1 MKYVEIVLILQGMI
15 PFLKSVAKGYAGRHG
30 KGMDKSGINLSDICF
45 VFPNKRAG
53 TFFLKYLSEEVD
65 GTFLAPEVTN
75 ITDFVTF
82 LSGRQIATRLDMIM
96 QLYKCYLE
104 LMAPGEPQSDLPE
117 NLSFDSFRIWGDTVL
132 KDFSD
137 VDIHNVDADEIFKN
151 LKDFRSIATDYL
163 SDEQKEVVNEY
174 FGKNLYESTES
185 FWRTFDSLDNEEG
198 ANTSKPETKREARK
212 KFIYL
217 WQILSPLYD
226 LFDKALADQGMATT
240 GKAYRL
246 AMQRLEAEGEKSL
259 PWKKIVMIGFNAL
272 SGSERGIFK
281 ALAGL
286 TSTDVRYSEPFTDF
300 VWDATGPILSDKD
313 NPAGRFVAI
322 NKKKYP
328 NPEWMESYLQESNVS
343 TLPQHLETIASPSN
357 ALQAKIAGEEL
368 SDMLRTLGEEAFN
381 EVKVAVVLPDESLL
395 MPLLYGIPSE
405 LGTANLT
412 MGYPLKETSVA
423 TFMSLLR
430 GLQSTQRVGKAGVG
444 YGINEL
450 NRFFAHPLTHAII
463 GTSEI
468 GKFKDEMVRKRR
480 LVVTAQDLSLL
491 PEKGQMLLRQ
501 VSTKS
506 TPEQAAQYLTDA
518 LELVAQSMEG
528 RNSTLVRNNLEYTHA
543 RTWQKALRHLMDIIT
558 RYEITMKPIT
568 LIYEAE
574 RLLSA
579 ETVPFEGEP
588 LEGLQIMG
596 LLETRLLDFDHVLIL
611 SMNDRIMP
619 RRARQRTFIPD
630 TLRKAYGLPPSN
642 YQENIFSYYFY
653 RLISRAKSVR
663 MLYDSRIGLSGG
675 GPSRYLHQLDILYAG
690 QEMIHSERKMAV
702 TRSLIRYES
711 CPANET
717 TLSILD
723 RYKAGAAKPKRWSAS
738 TLKKYCI
745 CPLKF
750 YLEVIAGIRTDLKKS
765 ERLDA
770 IDYGDIFHHLMEKI
784 YLPEVYAGQN
794 ALFDTPVT
802 VTSEKIEG
810 CLSSPDILTGMIV
823 RQINKDFYKLND
835 DALDTP
841 LPPSTAMIAEAML
854 LQLESTL
861 KHDLTLTPFDILG
874 CETGADLTYRVN
886 DDLNLNVRFFIDRI
900 DRVPVGED
908 EKGNTIYGVRIVDYK
923 TGRVF
928 TERKSFDE
936 FFEKMSTSDPS
947 FQLMFYAEM
956 LSRWDEWRKR
966 YGNQSP
972 ELVVYDINSLNNLKE
987 IRVPLLT
994 DREITRYD
1002 EVKDE
1007 FNERLKGI
1015 LEEIYRKDKIFE
1027 AMPEP
1032 RNCSYCDFRT
1042 ICHR

>member
-1 MKYVEIVLILQGMI
+1 MI
-15 PFLKSVAKGYAGRHG
+15 PFLKSVAKGYARRYGR
-30 KGMDKSGINLSDICF
+30 GIATDDIHLSDICF

-53 TFFLKYLSEEVD
+53 TFFLKYLSEEVN

-82 LSGRQIATRLDMIM
+82 LSQRQIATRLDMLM
-96 QLYKCYLE
+96 QLYKCYLQ
-104 LMAPGEPQSDLPE
+104 LMAPGVSQTELPD

-137 VDIHNVDADEIFKN
+137 VDLHNVDADVIFKN

-163 SDEQKEVVNEY
+163 TDEQKEVVTEY

-185 FWRTFDSLDNEEG
+185 FWRSFDSFDDEEEEEDDDKK
-198 ANTSKPETKREARK
+198 NPSTKKREARK

-217 WQILSPLYD
+217 WQILSPLYE
-226 LFDKALADQGMATT
+226 LFDKALAEQGMATT

-246 AMQRLEAEGEKSL
+246 AMQRLESGIENTL

-272 SGSERGIFK
+272 SGAERGIFK
-281 ALAGL
+281 ALSLL
-286 TSTDVRYSEPFTDF
+286 TSTDKHHSYPLTDF
-300 VWDATGPILSDKD
+300 VWDATGPVLADKD

-328 NPEWMESYLQESNVS
+328 HPEWLDEYLLESNIAG
-343 TLPQHLETIASPSN
+343 LPAHLEIISSPSN

-368 SDMLRTLGEEAFN
+368 TDMLHKLGEEAFN
-381 EVKVAVVLPDESLL
+381 DVKVAVVLPDESLL
-395 MPLLYGIPSE
+395 MPMLYGIPTE

-423 TFMSLLR
+423 TFMALLR
-430 GLQSTQRVGKAGVG
+430 GLQSTQRVGNAGVG

-450 NRFFAHPLTHAII
+450 NRFFAHPLAHAII
-463 GTSEI
+463 GTGEI
-468 GKFKDEMVRKRR
+468 AKFRAEMIRKRR
-480 LVVTAQDLSLL
+480 LVVNAQDLSLL
-491 PEKGQMLLRQ
+491 PERGQRLLRQ
-501 VSTKS
+501 ISTKS
-506 TPEQAAQYLTDA
+506 TPEKAAQYLNDA
-518 LELVAQSMEG
+518 LELVAEAMESQKG
-528 RNSTLVRNNLEYTHA
+528 SLVRNNLEYVHA
-543 RTWQKALRHLMDIIT
+543 RTWQKALRHLMDVIH
-558 RYEITMKPIT
+558 RYEINMKPVT

-596 LLETRLLDFDHVLIL
+596 LLETRLLDFDHVIIL

-675 GPSRYLHQLDILYAG
+675 GPSRYLHQLDILYAK
-690 QEMIHSERKMAV
+690 QNIIHSERKMAV
-702 TRSLIRYES
+702 TRAVTQYES
-711 CPANET
+711 GLSNST

-723 RYKAGAAKPKRWSAS
+723 RYKVGAEKSRRWSAT

-750 YLEVIAGIRTDLKKS
+750 YLEVICGIKTDVKKS
-765 ERLDA
+765 EILDA
-770 IDYGDIFHHLMEKI
+770 IDHGDIFHHLMEKI
-784 YLPEVYAGQN
+784 YLPEGYTKQKD
-794 ALFDTPVT
+794 LYDIPVT
-802 VTSEKIEG
+802 VTREKIEG
-810 CLSSPDILTGMIV
+810 YLSSPELLSRMV
-823 RQINKDFYKLND
+823 LEQINKDFYKLND
-835 DALDTP
+835 DELDTP
-841 LPPSTAMIAEAML
+841 LPPSTAIIANAIQ

-861 KHDLTLTPFDILG
+861 RHDLTLTPFDILG
-874 CETGADLTYRVN
+874 CESGADLTYKVN
-886 DDLNLNVRFFIDRI
+886 DDLNLNVRFFIDRL
-900 DRVPVGED
+900 DRVPVGTD
-908 EKGNTIYGVRIVDYK
+908 EKGNNLYGVRIVDYK
-923 TGRVF
+923 TGAVY
-928 TERKSFDE
+928 TQKKSFDE
-936 FFEKMSTSDPS
+936 FFEKMSSSDPS

-956 LSRWDEWRKR
+956 LSRWDQWREK
-966 YGNQSP
+966 YGSQSP
-972 ELVVYDINSLNNLKE
+972 SLVVYEITARKLNHLNE
-987 IRVPLLT
+987 VRVPMLA
-994 DREITRYD
+994 DK
-1002 EVKDE
+1002 EVSDYADVKEE
-1007 FNERLKGI
+1007 FNQHLKAI
-1015 LEEIYRKDKIFE
+1015 LEEIYRKDKVFE
-1027 AMPEP
+1027 AVPEDH
-1032 RNCSYCDFRT
+1032 NCSFCDFRT